1 MTLASSWKF
10 ETSVTVHI
18 FNIVIIN
25 IIIIF
30 IAAHMNSGT
39 VKPV

>member
-30 IAAHMNSGT
+30 IAAHMNSGI
-39 VKPV
+39 VKLV